1 MRAEPGFTLLEVLAA
16 VLVVGMTFTVLAGA
30 NIDGLRA
37 EGLAARRLEASLLAD
52 RTLAGIEAGLGAG
65 AAPPVGTSE
74 SELDGFRVRVEVT
87 PYELAPEPLPGEP
100 AQPPAG
106 AGADEPTLLAAPG
119 SGAVT
124 PLRRVAI
131 QVLWD
136 DGVAEHAVRRDS
148 VVFDGVSVASLL
160 EGIGAEETQP

>member
-1 MRAEPGFTLLEVLAA
+1 MRARAGFTLLEVLAA
-16 VLVVGMTFTVLAGA
+16 VLVVGMVFTVLAGA

-37 EGLAARRLEASLLAD
+37 EGLAARRLEASLVAD
-52 RTLAGIEAGLGAG
+52 RTLSELEAGV
-65 AAPPVGTSE
+65 APPLGTVE

-100 AQPPAG
+100 AQPAV
-106 AGADEPTLLAAPG
+106 ADEGPTLLAAPG
-119 SGAVT
+119 SGALT

-148 VVFDGVSVASLL
+148 IAFDGVSVASLVA
-160 EGIGAEETQP
+160 GIGAEEETPQ